1 MSLSTIPIIID
12 AITALGNRVTVADV
26 STRTGLPLQSSI
38 ISLNHIAAKTKA
50 VLEVSGTGNILY
62 AFPADLKNA
71 YYGNGV
77 GQLLRKVLSIVG
89 SVLAYLVRVSFGI
102 LLIASVV
109 TLVILFAITIMVGMF
124 AADGSD
130 GDFGDLDFD
139 VDFNFCDVSNLIMFF
154 AWWNHDVDGGTV
166 TYFGKQVEVRE
177 RGFLSNCFAF
187 LFGDGNPN
195 KGFEEKT
202 WQYIADLIRINN
214 GAIIAEQLA
223 PYSGAVGSE
232 MNAVFPTLARFE
244 GVPEVTETGNIV
256 YLFPSM
262 LVTSAQRHFLEVPDY
277 AEEQQWKFTNG
288 PISKLDLV
296 FYFAWANLAGWYGL
310 SLVID
315 HQHFFEQYATIV
327 HAALGYS
334 VFFLTV
340 PILRCFVNAFRN
352 ALIDYRNGIRRQAAE
367 ALASLPNTEKIRE
380 SQAYGQNLVYL
391 CEQEAV
397 YSTDRDLIE
406 QQFEN

>member
-1 MSLSTIPIIID
+1 MPVSTIPIIID
-12 AITALGNRVTVADV
+12 AIAALGNRVTVADV
-26 STRTGLPLQSSI
+26 ATRTGLPLQSSI
-38 ISLNHIAAKTKA
+38 ISLNHLASRTKA
-50 VLEVSGTGNILY
+50 VLEVSGAGSIVY
-62 AFPADLKNA
+62 VFPGDLKNA
-71 YYGNGV
+71 YYGNGID
-77 GQLLRKVLSIVG
+77 QLLRKILAIVF
-89 SVLAYLVRVSFGI
+89 SVVAYVVRVSFGI

-109 TLVILFAITIMVGMF
+109 TLLVLFTVTVIIGMF

-139 VDFNFCDVSNLIMFF
+139 VDFNFCDVGNLIMFF

-195 KGFEEKT
+195 KGFEEIT
-202 WQYIADLIRINN
+202 WQYIADLIRLND

-223 PYSGAVGSE
+223 PYSGATGGE

-262 LVTSAQRHFLEVPDY
+262 LVTSTQQHFLEVPAY

-310 SLVID
+310 TLAMD
-315 HQHFFEQYATIV
+315 HWHLFEQYATIV
-327 HAALGYS
+327 HAALAYS
-334 VFFLTV
+334 IFFLAV

-352 ALIDYRNGIRRQAAE
+352 SLVDWRNGIRRKAAE
-367 ALASLPNTEKIRE
+367 MLATSRVQEKLAE
-380 SQAYGQNLVYL
+380 SQAYAQKLVYL
-391 CEQEAV
+391 SEQEAV

-406 QQFEN
+406 QQFE